1 MFLKADIPT
10 VAFPFPSTSRLSSH
24 DDPRPALPKKA
35 GSQYLDPF
43 LLSSRRERDIGSIRR
58 ELVCRLAAL
67 CRPVGLSDD
76 QLLAVRSCEL
86 LERVLQA
93 TKICLLVV
101 EGVVANTHHVK
112 VGRLE
117 GSLAKNVLVPP
128 ELGTR
133 IPAVVEMDHDL
144 RLPGELGLVPP
155 KGHSRPARISS
166 RLVRRICPGIR
177 VMEVKVD
184 AHALVSNTLGQ
195 LDIVIEVVV
204 ALTILNQLRNDHAD
218 VGSLIDEDSNE
229 LSIAISSDY
238 WWKSALARGYTF
250 RAVLTYREFL
260 AQRQWHLLD
269 LDADLAEVLLVP
281 LELVSFLELVES
293 EDLLV
298 DDRLDVVGLNGSVHL
313 LKLLSAADIDTA
325 NGTDVDESIE
335 KSGLLVVGAA
345 DEADDGDNTLEA
357 NGLERLLQSVGTT
370 DLDDVVDTD
379 TAGDLLC
386 GLTPV
391 GVLAVVDNVVSTE
404 GLELLALLLGRSGG
418 DDTSTSSLSELDGE
432 DRDTTGTLGKDPVT
446 GGQSLALETVETVPG
461 SKTSAGERSTLDE
474 VEVARKRDKTLL
486 VVNTVLLEGAV
497 NNTTSSSGD
506 GLVVKRT
513 GKVALVELGNDLVTN
528 LEALDLLADSL
539 NNTSTVRSGDNVV
552 LLREG
557 HRGLLFRLVLCE
569 ECLIVTRLTFDK
581 NILVT
586 NLRNRSFLVELQVVE
601 RSSTLDSPLLLGRR
615 CHCGICVGLRRLEVH
630 DPYAGWKHQS
640 FWNRDWF
647 VIAAPTRSSFICRM
661 LFNKLLDDQLGAESG
676 GYGRDPEAD
685 VEKLTASLPEKLSL
699 EWTAHQLLE
708 KCRIKQ
714 GYDEA

>member
-144 RLPGELGLVPP
+144 RLPGELGESFGATDLPRYP
-155 KGHSRPARISS
+155 SNGSQASQRSRYDASS
-166 RLVRRICPGIR
+166 TYTQEHDER
-177 VMEVKVD
+177 
-184 AHALVSNTLGQ
+184 
-195 LDIVIEVVV
+195 
-204 ALTILNQLRNDHAD
+204 AD
-218 VGSLIDEDSNE
+218 VGSLID
-229 LSIAISSDY
+229 
-238 WWKSALARGYTF
+238 TF

>member
-1 MFLKADIPT
+1 M
-10 VAFPFPSTSRLSSH
+10 VLSSH
-24 DDPRPALPKKA
+24 
-35 GSQYLDPF
+35 
-43 LLSSRRERDIGSIRR
+43 
-58 ELVCRLAAL
+58 LA
-67 CRPVGLSDD
+67 
-76 QLLAVRSCEL
+76 
-86 LERVLQA
+86 
-93 TKICLLVV
+93 
-101 EGVVANTHHVK
+101 GVVCFATITHDE
-112 VGRLE
+112 R
-117 GSLAKNVLVPP
+117 
-128 ELGTR
+128 
-133 IPAVVEMDHDL
+133 
-144 RLPGELGLVPP
+144 
-155 KGHSRPARISS
+155 
-166 RLVRRICPGIR
+166 
-177 VMEVKVD
+177 
-184 AHALVSNTLGQ
+184 
-195 LDIVIEVVV
+195 
-204 ALTILNQLRNDHAD
+204 AD

-446 GGQSLALETVETVPG
+446 GVRPAQ
-461 SKTSAGERSTLDE
+461 
-474 VEVARKRDKTLL
+474 TLL

-557 HRGLLFRLVLCE
+557 HRGLLFRLVLSSLLNFRLSKDPVPWTLHCFWVE
-569 ECLIVTRLTFDK
+569 GTILTRGGSIKASGTET
-581 NILVT
+581 V
-586 NLRNRSFLVELQVVE
+586 Q
-601 RSSTLDSPLLLGRR
+601 
-615 CHCGICVGLRRLEVH
+615 
-630 DPYAGWKHQS
+630 A
-640 FWNRDWF
+640 
-647 VIAAPTRSSFICRM
+647 RSSFICRM

-676 GYGRDPEAD
+676 VYAVYSTP
-685 VEKLTASLPEKLSL
+685 
-699 EWTAHQLLE
+699 QLLE